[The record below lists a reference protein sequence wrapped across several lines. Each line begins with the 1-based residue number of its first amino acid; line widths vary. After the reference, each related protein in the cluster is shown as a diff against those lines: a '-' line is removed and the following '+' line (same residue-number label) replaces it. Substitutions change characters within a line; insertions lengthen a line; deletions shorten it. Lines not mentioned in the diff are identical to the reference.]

1 MFFKALLRIIV
12 ALALAP
18 LFNVG
23 GTLMGYVLGGVS

>member
-23 GTLMGYVLGGVS
+23 GDLNGVRVGWS